1 MTENFSQA
9 IMSNTKPQIRETQR
23 TLTKKN
29 TGEKTAPYVYPI
41 QTVKNQTLK
50 KKILKEVRREKIK
63 TLLKRVGKIRITSDF
78 ISESMQARIKQKE
91 IVKALRGKT
100 KLLTRNSIS

>member
-29 TGEKTAPYVYPI
+29 TGEKTASYVYPI
-41 QTVKNQTLK
+41 QTVKKSNILK
-50 KKILKEVRREKIK
+50 KNPERSQ
-63 TLLKRVGKIRITSDF
+63 KRK
-78 ISESMQARIKQKE
+78 
-91 IVKALRGKT
+91 
-100 KLLTRNSIS
+100 N

>member
-41 QTVKNQTLK
+41 QTAKNQTFK
-50 KKILKEVRREKIK
+50 KKK
-63 TLLKRVGKIRITSDF
+63 S
-78 ISESMQARIKQKE
+78 
-91 IVKALRGKT
+91 
-100 KLLTRNSIS
+100 

>member
-41 QTVKNQTLK
+41 QTAKNQTLK
-50 KKILKEVRREKIK
+50 KKNPERSQ
-63 TLLKRVGKIRITSDF
+63 KRK
-78 ISESMQARIKQKE
+78 
-91 IVKALRGKT
+91 
-100 KLLTRNSIS
+100 N